1 MASAPHLDPPQ
12 RLVRAL
18 GADSPWLA
26 ALPSL
31 ARDALDR
38 WELTAERVVAPGGRG
53 SLVVLVR
60 RADGTPA
67 ALKLRAAGAGAEAA
81 ALARW
86 DGHGAVRLLEAAPEA
101 DALLLERLHA
111 EVSLRSLPEAKA
123 NLEAVSALRRLWVPP
138 ASGGVPGA
146 PGSPGTG
153 SAPPVPAPFTTVERH
168 TGRAVDRIRR
178 HTPPQAR
185 SLAEE
190 ALAVRSG
197 LLADTPENL
206 LLHGDFRQGA
216 VLSADPGRAHWLA
229 AGPDPLVGERA
240 YDLARLIRDRLHDLM
255 AGSGGAAR
263 TRRRIAKLADSLEV
277 DRDRLRGW
285 SLYRAVESGT
295 RQLAAGNRA
304 DGELLLEFA
313 SWLRD

>member
-1 MASAPHLDPPQ
+1 MASAPHLEPPQ

-31 ARDALDR
+31 ARDALAR

-138 ASGGVPGA
+138 EA
-146 PGSPGTG
+146 G
-153 SAPPVPAPFTTVERH
+153 SAPPVPPPFTTVERH

-197 LLADTPENL
+197 LLADAPENL

-216 VLSADPGRAHWLA
+216 VLSAAPGRAHWLA

-240 YDLARLIRDRLHDLM
+240 YDLARLVRDRLHDLM

-295 RQLAAGNRA
+295 RQLAAGDRA